1 MKRLL
6 LAVAAAAALW
16 GAACSGG
23 STVAP
28 PPPVGGYTV
37 ASLNGQYVFTTSG
50 EVFNGSAEVN
60 LARTGVFNANGQ
72 GSITGGVE
80 DVNASGT
87 VTPAVQISGG
97 SYTVNADGRGT
108 LTLNLNAN
116 GTASAINFAIV
127 LTSTNDGLMID
138 ETSSQTQASTG
149 SGNFTKQTGG
159 PFTLSSVTG
168 PYVFDFAGLDGSQA
182 NLCPCPESFIGQFDV
197 NNAAISSG
205 FFDDND
211 NFQLANGSLS
221 GTFAEDNLN
230 PTFPISTFG
239 RGLALIGGQ
248 NFAFYIVDAT
258 RVRFISTNGGM
269 LSGDAVAQNNSI
281 PTTVAGLNSSFAYL
295 VAGTSFNGGL
305 TRIGRF
311 TAAGSTISNVH
322 QDSNDATR
330 FIATDNTTNT
340 SITLDPVTPGRG
352 TLTFTDPNFKSAP
365 SIYIFYLSSASQG
378 VIQETTVDSTTFPV
392 AVADGTIAAQV
403 GGPFSTSNITG
414 TYAYNWSGLSSQQ
427 GGNANDEEDLL
438 GQATVASLAFTGTD
452 DIFQFSTGAPQ
463 TNLAASGTISIGGSD
478 GTTADGNRNTMIVIY
493 NKSSASASTVNCIV
507 YFVSPQLAFF
517 ANSSS
522 SATRIVAGILQAQQ
536 TP

>member
-1 MKRLL
+1 SAARCAMTRLL

-16 GAACSGG
+16 SAACGGG

-28 PPPVGGYTV
+28 PPPVGGYTL

-50 EVFNGSAEVN
+50 EVFTGSTEVN
-60 LARTGVFNANGQ
+60 LARTGVFIANGQ

-87 VTPAVQISGG
+87 VSPAIQISGG
-97 SYTVNADGRGT
+97 NYTVNADGRGT
-108 LTLNLNAN
+108 LTLNLNSN

-168 PYVFDFAGLDGSQA
+168 PYVFDFAGLDVNVA
-182 NLCPCPESFIGQFDV
+182 PESFIGQFDV
-197 NNAAISSG
+197 NNAGMSSG

-230 PTFPISTFG
+230 LAFPISTFG

-248 NFAFYIVDAT
+248 NFVFYIVDAT

-269 LSGDAVAQNNSI
+269 LSGDAVAQNNSV

-305 TRIGRF
+305 TRVGRF
-311 TAAGSTISNVH
+311 TAASSTISAVH

-330 FIATDNTTNT
+330 FIATDNTTNM

-365 SIYIFYLSSASQG
+365 SIYIFYLSSASPG
-378 VIQETTVDSTTFPV
+378 VVQETTVDSTTFPV
-392 AVADGTIAAQV
+392 
-403 GGPFSTSNITG
+403 
-414 TYAYNWSGLSSQQ
+414 
-427 GGNANDEEDLL
+427 
-438 GQATVASLAFTGTD
+438 
-452 DIFQFSTGAPQ
+452 
-463 TNLAASGTISIGGSD
+463 
-478 GTTADGNRNTMIVIY
+478 
-493 NKSSASASTVNCIV
+493 
-507 YFVSPQLAFF
+507 
-517 ANSSS
+517 
-522 SATRIVAGILQAQQ
+522 
-536 TP
+536 

>member
-6 LAVAAAAALW
+6 FAVVAAAALW

-28 PPPVGGYTV
+28 PPPVGGYTL

-50 EVFNGSAEVN
+50 EVFSGSSEVN
-60 LARTGVFNANGQ
+60 LARTGVFLANGQ
-72 GSITGGVE
+72 GSIMGGVE
-80 DVNASGT
+80 DVNSSGT
-87 VTPAVQISGG
+87 VSPAVQISSGN
-97 SYTVNADGRGT
+97 YTVNADGRGT
-108 LTLNLNAN
+108 LTLNLNSN

-127 LTSTNDGLMID
+127 LTSTNEGLMID

-168 PYVFDFAGLDGSQA
+168 PYVFDFAGLDA
-182 NLCPCPESFIGQFDV
+182 NVVPESFIGQFDV
-197 NNAAISSG
+197 NNATISSG

-211 NFQLANGSLS
+211 NFQLVNGSLS

-248 NFAFYIVDAT
+248 NFVFYIVDAT

-281 PTTVAGLNSSFAYL
+281 PGTVAGLNSSFAYL

-305 TRIGRF
+305 TRVGRF

-330 FIATDNTTNT
+330 FIATDNTTNM
-340 SITLDPVTPGRG
+340 SIALDPVTPGRG

-378 VIQETTVDSTTFPV
+378 VIQETTVDSTALPV

-403 GGPFSTSNITG
+403 GAPFSTSNITG
-414 TYAYNWSGLSSQQ
+414 TYAFNWSGLSSQQ
-427 GGNANDEEDLL
+427 GGAANDEEDLL

-452 DIFQFSTGAPQ
+452 DIFQFSTGTPQ
-463 TNLAASGTISIGGSD
+463 TNLAASGSISIGGSD
-478 GTTADGNRNTMIVIY
+478 GTTADGNRNTMTVIY
-493 NKSSASASTVNCIV
+493 NKSSSSASTVNCVV
-507 YFVSPQLAFF
+507 YIVSPQLAFF